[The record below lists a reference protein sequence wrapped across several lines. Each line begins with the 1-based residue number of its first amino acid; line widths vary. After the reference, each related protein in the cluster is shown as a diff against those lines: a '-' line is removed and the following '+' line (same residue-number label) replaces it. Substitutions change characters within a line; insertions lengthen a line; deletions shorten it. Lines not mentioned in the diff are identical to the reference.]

1 MKQFRTALI
10 VMITC
15 IVFFS
20 TASLVAADETGYLRV
35 AYPSTSLS
43 TIDQA
48 LVSDNSQYVESMNV
62 GVLRQNEFSGALE
75 FGMATDQQMSEDGTV
90 FTYKLLENV
99 PWVRYNPTTDQVEK
113 VLDCDGNVRMVKAQD
128 FVYAVE
134 RVLRPSTAADYAY
147 ILSLIKGAEEYNT
160 ATEGTVSF
168 DTVGVKALDDYTI
181 QYTFKD
187 PGVFNINIL
196 SMWMIMAQP
205 SWIIEGDACNEKLGE
220 KWVETGNYQSYG
232 PFTLKEW
239 VHDSNLT
246 LIKNPYWPGTESV
259 PQAKLS
265 GVHIAILED
274 SAALAEFEA
283 GNMDVA
289 KVPISDYD
297 RIVSDPVLSKMA
309 VEVPGD
315 IGTEFLTLNPTVP
328 PTDDVRVRKALSMS
342 VDKQAI
348 VKTLKTGKVA
358 SIFIHPALSGAPHE
372 EDFPELGIDYDPEGA
387 KQLIQSYCDEKG
399 IEPKDI
405 TISFIYPTREDL
417 KIYVEAIQF
426 MWQNTLGIN
435 VNLKNTEWD
444 VFKVERMESKENVYR
459 STWTNDYMDANNFT
473 ADMFLCGATIQKIA
487 DWPSKDCT
495 DVSNP
500 AYQDYAQTVIAAGK
514 ETDPAKR
521 AALYAHSEEII
532 VSQEVIIIPVYYYT
546 GLELRNPKLVATVS
560 NTGNNRWEKWEF
572 KED

>member
-10 VMITC
+10 IMITF

-99 PWVRYNPTTDQVEK
+99 PWVRYNPATDQVEK
-113 VLDCDGNVRMVKAQD
+113 VLDCDGNVRMVKARD

-160 ATEGTVSF
+160 APEGTVSF

-220 KWVETGNYQSYG
+220 KWVETGNYQS
-232 PFTLKEW
+232 
-239 VHDSNLT
+239 
-246 LIKNPYWPGTESV
+246 
-259 PQAKLS
+259 
-265 GVHIAILED
+265 
-274 SAALAEFEA
+274 
-283 GNMDVA
+283 
-289 KVPISDYD
+289 
-297 RIVSDPVLSKMA
+297 
-309 VEVPGD
+309 
-315 IGTEFLTLNPTVP
+315 
-328 PTDDVRVRKALSMS
+328 TDL
-342 VDKQAI
+342 
-348 VKTLKTGKVA
+348 L
-358 SIFIHPALSGAPHE
+358 H
-372 EDFPELGIDYDPEGA
+372 
-387 KQLIQSYCDEKG
+387 
-399 IEPKDI
+399 
-405 TISFIYPTREDL
+405 
-417 KIYVEAIQF
+417 
-426 MWQNTLGIN
+426 
-435 VNLKNTEWD
+435 
-444 VFKVERMESKENVYR
+444 
-459 STWTNDYMDANNFT
+459 
-473 ADMFLCGATIQKIA
+473 
-487 DWPSKDCT
+487 
-495 DVSNP
+495 
-500 AYQDYAQTVIAAGK
+500 
-514 ETDPAKR
+514 
-521 AALYAHSEEII
+521 
-532 VSQEVIIIPVYYYT
+532 
-546 GLELRNPKLVATVS
+546 
-560 NTGNNRWEKWEF
+560 
-572 KED
+572 